1 MKDLTAIWISRLK
14 KMLLLCAS
22 QLKIVKVSL
31 VKFSKIPYVKQNYF
45 NHLPVLSLKHKLV
58 LLFNFQHN

>member
-1 MKDLTAIWISRLK
+1 MSVILMKDLTAIWISRLK

-31 VKFSKIPYVKQNYF
+31 VKFSKILLCEIKLFQ
-45 NHLPVLSLKHKLV
+45 SLTSAKP
-58 LLFNFQHN
+58 